1 MDRRKDLKASFW
13 GGLRSMGDMMLL
25 NWLWFFTA
33 LPIVT
38 IGPATCAL
46 YSVSLKLVR
55 REHAHTV
62 KDFFRAFRDNFRP
75 GLVLGLMALVL
86 AVLAGGDWLFALEQT
101 GPLHTLYMALAVFIL
116 AVLLTFVC
124 YAFALQ
130 AMFEN
135 PLKQQ
140 IKNAFTLAFL
150 SPGKTLMMWL
160 ISIFP
165 WAALI
170 VLPKVVIAMLGF
182 LYLIFG
188 FSGPV
193 WLNCRILR
201 DVFDKVNGGP
211 VRPETENGEEE

>member
-33 LPIVT
+33 LPLVT
-38 IGPATCAL
+38 LGPASCAL
-46 YSVSLKLVR
+46 YSVTLKLVR
-55 REHAHTV
+55 GEHAHTV

-75 GLVLGLMALVL
+75 GLVLGLMAIVL
-86 AVLAGGDWLFALEQT
+86 AVLAGGDFFFALGQQ
-101 GPLHTLYMALAVFIL
+101 GPLQTVYLVLAVIIL
-116 AVLLTFVC
+116 AVLLTIGS
-124 YAFALQ
+124 YGFALQ

-135 PLKQQ
+135 PLKLQL
-140 IKNAFTLAFL
+140 KNTFALAFL
-150 SPGKTLMMWL
+150 APGKTVMMWL
-160 ISIFP
+160 IAIFP

-201 DVFDKVNGGP
+201 DVFDKVNGSP
-211 VRPETENGEEE
+211 VKPEPEAEEA